1 MGSEVAK
8 LVLSQGIFACLFVW
22 LLVESRKD
30 SKEREEKY
38 QTTIDKL
45 ADKISI
51 VQEIKDDVVEIKR
64 KIGI

>member
-1 MGSEVAK
+1 MESEVAK